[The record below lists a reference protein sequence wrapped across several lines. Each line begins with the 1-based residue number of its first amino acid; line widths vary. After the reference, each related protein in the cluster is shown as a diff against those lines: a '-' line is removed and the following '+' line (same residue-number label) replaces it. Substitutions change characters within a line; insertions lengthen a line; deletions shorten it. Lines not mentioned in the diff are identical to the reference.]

1 MGILSKG
8 PRRNEPHPG
17 NSLLKVGR
25 FSRRMAINCSREV
38 QQFVCSVR
46 LQSMGDA
53 DFRRSDKQ
61 STKLIIQMNE
71 ALTNYGEQ
79 PNRAE
84 FRKPVLQAITGQ
96 KLLDPKEG
104 EPSQNMLSS
113 RWHHILIEELQDVKS
128 DVIIREIAR
137 LIEANPETKPWC
149 VFPQEW

>member
-1 MGILSKG
+1 
-8 PRRNEPHPG
+8 
-17 NSLLKVGR
+17 
-25 FSRRMAINCSREV
+25 MAINCSREV

-84 FRKPVLQAITGQ
+84 FRKPVLQAITGY
-96 KLLDPKEG
+96 KLLDPSDG
-104 EPSQNMLSS
+104 ECSQNMLSS
-113 RWHHILIEELQDVKS
+113 RWHHILIEELLDPKS
-128 DVIIREIAR
+128 DIILREIAR
-137 LIEANPETKPWC
+137 LIESNPQVKPWEI
-149 VFPQEW
+149 FPKEW

>member
-1 MGILSKG
+1 M
-8 PRRNEPHPG
+8 
-17 NSLLKVGR
+17 V
-25 FSRRMAINCSREV
+25 INCSRDV

-46 LQSMGDA
+46 LQAMGDA
-53 DFRRSDKQ
+53 GFRRSDKQ

-79 PNRAE
+79 PNRAQ

-96 KLLDPKEG
+96 KLLDPSDG

-113 RWHHILIEELQDVKS
+113 RWHHILIEELNIVES

-137 LIEANPETKPWC
+137 LIEANSQAEAWSIFPPEW
-149 VFPQEW
+149 